1 MGFLRRLFRL
11 TALFLFRTQ
20 LLSLPLSPS
29 CPCVSARTWFA
40 RVGVRMEMGAVSL
53 TLSVSCIRL
62 QLNKSLT
69 WPTLSRVGR
78 CQTDQVRLQGCLWW
92 GPAPRHTC
100 PSPMS
105 MCASS
110 STSSLMLVRS
120 RSRLLVAS
128 GSRLVSLCLS
138 CCSGVGRAGGLASP
152 CPFLGAVYVVGLLAT
167 VGGFWGRQGWGL
179 GIPLPFLGCRI
190 RRGSPHDCAW
200 LPGFSGP
207 GAWHPLA
214 PTWVP
219 RRGCSPRR
227 CVCGFPLSL
236 SGVSLF
242 RVVLVAVRFWTSLP
256 CVAIG
261 QLFICAFL
269 VLTHASQQFPVSRI
283 FVELSLSRVLR
294 QLQLSPCLWLFMS
307 VVRPLV

>member
-1 MGFLRRLFRL
+1 VVGSSPPPHMS
-11 TALFLFRTQ
+11 
-20 LLSLPLSPS
+20 LSY
-29 CPCVSARTWFA
+29 VDVREFFNFFVDARA
-40 RVGVRMEMGAVSL
+40 
-53 TLSVSCIRL
+53 LSVS
-62 QLNKSLT
+62 
-69 WPTLSRVGR
+69 VA
-78 CQTDQVRLQGCLWW
+78 GCLWIAL
-92 GPAPRHTC
+92 GLFV
-100 PSPMS
+100 SE
-105 MCASS
+105 
-110 STSSLMLVRS
+110 
-120 RSRLLVAS
+120 LLF
-128 GSRLVSLCLS
+128 G
-138 CCSGVGRAGGLASP
+138 
-152 CPFLGAVYVVGLLAT
+152 
-167 VGGFWGRQGWGL
+167 GRQGWGL

-200 LPGFSGP
+200 LPGSSGP

-269 VLTHASQQFPVSRI
+269 VLAHASQQFPVSRI

-294 QLQLSPCLWLFMS
+294 QLQLSPCLWLSMS
-307 VVRPLV
+307 VVRPHVCRVTVVLLQVQLTLWLFVARMSFCSCCLILWVQFDTHC